1 MMEVKKETKKVIQ
14 VEELYDILL
23 SSKKPMTPKKLWQ
36 LSKLDIEEF
45 YAQLKVEVEK
55 GRVIESRPNDSDVY
69 LEIGK

>member
-1 MMEVKKETKKVIQ
+1 
-14 VEELYDILL
+14 
-23 SSKKPMTPKKLWQ
+23 MTPKELWQ